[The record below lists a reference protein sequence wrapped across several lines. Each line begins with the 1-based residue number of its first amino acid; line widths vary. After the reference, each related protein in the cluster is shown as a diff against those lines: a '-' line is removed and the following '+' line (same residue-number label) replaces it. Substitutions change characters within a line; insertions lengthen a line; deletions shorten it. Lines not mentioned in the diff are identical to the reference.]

1 MNEPV
6 IGRVCTS
13 RAGHDKGRAFLI
25 VGIYDDNHVLL
36 CDGETR
42 KLSRPKKKK
51 LSHLH
56 VEPLKSDEIAKKF
69 AESKEILDA
78 DVRNALKLFGY
89 NNGKF

>member
-25 VGIYDDNHVLL
+25 VGVCDDNHVLL
-36 CDGETR
+36 SDGETR

-51 LSHLH
+51 LTHLH
-56 VEPLKSDEIAKKF
+56 VEPQKADEIAKKF
-69 AESKEILDA
+69 AECKEILDA
-78 DVRNALKLFGY
+78 DVRKALQLFGY
-89 NNGKF
+89 NNG